1 MRNFDFSILRN
12 NDNKLFE
19 YIKNKYEYKKYVK
32 NAKEPDP
39 MTVVINKFKSGKLSK
54 KTSEKSIE
62 PKYSNYYMQGEDLID
77 DSIPDTTKFNSDHHQ
92 RMNYN
97 INTNQSD
104 LVQKRLRY
112 SSMDKVVSQNQPV
125 IQNVNNFYNTSNF
138 NNFNNTGFNT
148 NVVFNNNNQQNV
160 LNQFQ
165 YTNNIKNS
173 FRNNSNYK
181 GNNSNYYNNGYG
193 SQIMFN
199 FNQTAQHNTFKGID
213 PFQQFIK

>member
-112 SSMDKVVSQNQPV
+112 SSMDKVVSQQPV